1 VTKKRGTLVNSGE
14 YFSRTLGGPLEPAPP
29 GVPDV
34 VICRRVEDFP
44 GGQVPAGGIV
54 TVCRECGAQVVTN
67 LAKHPDRPRICMQC
81 AHIQPLPIER
91 PS

>member
-1 VTKKRGTLVNSGE
+1 MKRGRVVNSGE
-14 YFSRTLGGPLEPAPP
+14 YFERAPDGRLEPAAP

-34 VICRRVEDFP
+34 VMCRRVEDFH

-54 TVCRECGAQVVTN
+54 TVCRECDAAVVTN
-67 LAKHPDRPRICMQC
+67 LLKFPDRPRICMQC
-81 AHIQPLPIER
+81 ARVQPLPIER